1 MLELVDPEESV
12 VVVVVVVSVV
22 VVPPPDVSVVSVVWD
37 VPSPAVVCVSVCGLV
52 SVVVGPVVDPPGK
65 LSPIVS
71 YIIGCGSDLCSAPTI
86 LITVPSSF
94 TCEWN
99 GP

>member
-22 VVPPPDVSVVSVVWD
+22 VVPPPVVSVVSVVWD
-37 VPSPAVVCVSVCGLV
+37 VPDPAVVSVSVCGFV
-52 SVVVGPVVDPPGK
+52 SVTVGPVVEPSGR

-71 YIIGCGSDLCSAPTI
+71 
-86 LITVPSSF
+86 
-94 TCEWN
+94 
-99 GP
+99 

>member
-22 VVPPPDVSVVSVVWD
+22 VVPPPVVSVVVVDDD
-37 VPSPAVVCVSVCGLV
+37 VPDPAVVSVSVCGLV
-52 SVVVGPVVDPPGK
+52 SVIVGPVVDPPGK

-71 YIIGCGSDLCSAPTI
+71 YIIG
-86 LITVPSSF
+86 
-94 TCEWN
+94 
-99 GP
+99 

>member
-22 VVPPPDVSVVSVVWD
+22 VVPPPVVSVVVVD
-37 VPSPAVVCVSVCGLV
+37 DEVPDPAVVSVSVCGFV
-52 SVVVGPVVDPPGK
+52 SVIVCPVVDPSGR

-71 YIIGCGSDLCSAPTI
+71 YIMGCGSDVCSAPTI
-86 LITVPSSF
+86 FIPICS
-94 TCEWN
+94 
-99 GP
+99 